1 MRRLLWSVPLLV
13 IATSERVNA
22 QTSSLYGSPDMRPP
36 LTLAS
41 HSWYFVPPPPLK
53 QVELNDIVTV
63 VVKEN
68 SQVITEGE
76 IQRRTQSNF
85 DARLRNWIQFRGFS
99 LNPLPSTVG
108 EPRARGSFDNQ
119 VNTTA
124 EIETTDSIVFRIAAR
139 VVDVRPN
146 GNLVIEAH
154 RTINNNDEVW
164 EQSLTGIVRREDIA
178 PDNTVMSE
186 DVSEL
191 KIDKRESGTIRD
203 SYRRGWLLKTFDR
216 FKPF

>member
-1 MRRLLWSVPLLV
+1 MRHLLWSVPL
-13 IATSERVNA
+13 IAIAGGSTAEA
-22 QTSSLYGSPDMRPP
+22 QTSSLYGAPDVRPP
-36 LTLAS
+36 LTLTA
-41 HSWYFVPPPPLK
+41 HSWYFVPPPPMK

-63 VVKEN
+63 IVKEA

-76 IQRRTQSNF
+76 VQRRTQSNF
-85 DARLRNWIQFRGFS
+85 DARLRNWFQFRGFS
-99 LNPLPSTVG
+99 LYPLPTTVG

-124 EIETTDSIVFRIAAR
+124 EIETQGSLTFRIAAR
-139 VVDVRPN
+139 VVDIRPN

-154 RTINNNDEVW
+154 RTITNNDEVW

-178 PDNTVMSE
+178 PDNTIMSE

-191 KIDKRESGTIRD
+191 KIDKRETGTIRD
-203 SYRRGWLLKTFDR
+203 SYRRGWLLQTFDR